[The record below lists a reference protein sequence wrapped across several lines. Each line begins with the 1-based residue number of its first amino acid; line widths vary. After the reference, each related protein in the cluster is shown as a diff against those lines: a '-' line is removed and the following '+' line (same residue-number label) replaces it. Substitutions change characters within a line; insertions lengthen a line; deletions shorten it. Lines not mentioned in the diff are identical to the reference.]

1 MISYVSD
8 LLPGHRHNPRRCTS
22 FEARSCQFSQESV
35 QDGQGW
41 TSPTSV
47 YPIVFSAETQETVED
62 VKGGGGEHAYHTCR
76 ELWLRVEPTQL
87 TALE

>member
-1 MISYVSD
+1 MSVIYY
-8 LLPGHRHNPRRCTS
+8 PGIKTTLKDVTS

-47 YPIVFSAETQETVED
+47 YPIVFSVETQGTVED
-62 VKGGGGEHAYHTCR
+62 VKGGGGKHAYHTC
-76 ELWLRVEPTQL
+76 
-87 TALE
+87 